1 MWYTWLVFDIS
12 LEHLG
17 TLFGGPPKK
26 MALCSFPIL
35 PGAFWKGRRKER
47 GDLMGGG
54 MCHRRPRE
62 IKGEMFVQVE
72 ILSFL
77 RVGGENANL

>member
-1 MWYTWLVFDIS
+1 MAWFDIS

-26 MALCSFPIL
+26 IGPLLFPHLPWSFL
-35 PGAFWKGRRKER
+35 ER
-47 GDLMGGG
+47 PPKAEGTLWVEVCGIENQGKDL
-54 MCHRRPRE
+54 
-62 IKGEMFVQVE
+62 KGEKFVQVE

-77 RVGGENANL
+77 RVGGENSNL